1 MRVIIKKNYE
11 EMSKEAAKIVK
22 DLIQKKENCVLGL
35 ATGSTPVGLY
45 KELIRMH
52 KEEGLD
58 FSKVITFNL
67 DEYYGLSP
75 DHPQSYRYFMD
86 INLFNHINIKKDN
99 TNVPDGKVPI
109 EKIEQYCEWYE
120 DMIKKVGG
128 IDLQVVGIG
137 GDGHIGFNEPGSSLN
152 SRTRLVALD
161 EQTIKD
167 NSRFFDK
174 IEDVPRFAITMGVGT
189 ILEAKEIILLANGEK
204 KAEIVAKAI
213 EGPIT
218 SQISASVLQLHPKVT
233 IILDEEAASK
243 LKRKEYYKFA
253 SEAEKKIGLR
263 LF

>member
-11 EMSKEAAKIVK
+11 EMSKEAAEIIKN
-22 DLIQKKENCVLGL
+22 LIQKKANCVLGL

-58 FSKVITFNL
+58 FSQVITFNL

-75 DHPQSYRYFMD
+75 EHPQSYRYFMD
-86 INLFNHINIKKDN
+86 VNLFNHINIKKEN
-99 TNVPDGKVPI
+99 THLPDGKVPI
-109 EKIEQYCEWYE
+109 EKIEQYCESYE
-120 DMIKKVGG
+120 DMIKKAGG

-161 EQTIKD
+161 EQTIRD
-167 NSRFFDK
+167 NSRFFEK

-189 ILEAKEIILLANGEK
+189 ILEAREIIFLANGKK
-204 KAEIVAKAI
+204 KASIVAKAI

-233 IILDEEAASK
+233 VILDEEAASE
-243 LKRKEYYKFA
+243 LKRKEYYKFVY
-253 SEAEKKIGLR
+253 EAEKRIGLK